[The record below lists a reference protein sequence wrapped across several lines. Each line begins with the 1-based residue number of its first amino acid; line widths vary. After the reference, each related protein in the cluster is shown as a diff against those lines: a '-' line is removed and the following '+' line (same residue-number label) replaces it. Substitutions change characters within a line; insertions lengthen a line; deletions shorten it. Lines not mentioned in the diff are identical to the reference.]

1 MQLEEQESGELNVL
15 NKMLT
20 QKSKKVLRVN
30 AGGNSGMPFRK
41 SKHQAQQSE
50 PTNGRDCISNGA
62 SREGS
67 IPSQGIVAKSLK
79 AAGGI

>member
-1 MQLEEQESGELNVL
+1 VL

-30 AGGNSGMPFRK
+30 AGRNSGLSVLEELPNIK
-41 SKHQAQQSE
+41 ISQS
-50 PTNGRDCISNGA
+50 PKGRQ
-62 SREGS
+62 GS
-67 IPSQGIVAKSLK
+67 IPCTGIVAKSLK